1 MKLFFIS
8 DIHGS
13 EYYLNKALERFKEE
27 KADYI
32 VILGDHLYHGP
43 RNPFP
48 QGYEPKKVTEILN
61 SLSDKII
68 SIRGN
73 CDSEVDQMVLDFP
86 MMADYSIIFYEG
98 KKFFLTHG
106 HIYNEKNM
114 PKLKDN
120 DVFIYGHTH
129 ILRAEKVDNVFL
141 LNPGSISLP
150 KENNPHTYGVLEKD
164 TFRIKD
170 LDGNVV
176 KEINIME

>member
-1 MKLFFIS
+1 
-8 DIHGS
+8 
-13 EYYLNKALERFKEE
+13 
-27 KADYI
+27 
-32 VILGDHLYHGP
+32 
-43 RNPFP
+43 
-48 QGYEPKKVTEILN
+48 
-61 SLSDKII
+61 
-68 SIRGN
+68 
-73 CDSEVDQMVLDFP
+73 
-86 MMADYSIIFYEG
+86 
-98 KKFFLTHG
+98 
-106 HIYNEKNM
+106 M